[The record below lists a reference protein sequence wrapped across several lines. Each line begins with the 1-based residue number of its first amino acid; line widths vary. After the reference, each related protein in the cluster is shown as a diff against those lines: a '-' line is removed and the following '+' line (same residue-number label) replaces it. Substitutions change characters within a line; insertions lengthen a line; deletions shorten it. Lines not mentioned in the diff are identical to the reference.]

1 MKRLQVFILFVVFLF
16 CMSGCTNLSATYDIF
31 PMQQGMGT
39 VGKDLVVYY
48 LENSDYFPSF
58 DVLKGNRPD
67 ILSYLINV
75 TPEQLR
81 DKCEIYY
88 FYNSRET
95 AGLYAN
101 TFLVY
106 KNQVY
111 PLGDRAFGGY
121 GVTEFAY
128 MHNGSDGVLYYIY
141 SSGSGVHR
149 SRIGAFDFKTCTITD
164 YGKLLGEFANQDISF
179 CLKNNGHRLAICEAE
194 IRSNYEILDISITK
208 GEIIYQDVSKISFVP
223 LES

>member
-1 MKRLQVFILFVVFLF
+1 MKRLQAFLLFLVLLF
-16 CMSGCTNLSATYDIF
+16 CTSGCTNLSVSYEIL
-31 PMQQGMGT
+31 PLQQGMGT
-39 VGKDLVVYY
+39 AGKDLVVYY

-106 KNQVY
+106 KNGEAVDFNTASQV
-111 PLGDRAFGGY
+111 LFEWSKKWIKG
-121 GVTEFAY
+121 
-128 MHNGSDGVLYYIY
+128 LY
-141 SSGSGVHR
+141 
-149 SRIGAFDFKTCTITD
+149 
-164 YGKLLGEFANQDISF
+164 
-179 CLKNNGHRLAICEAE
+179 
-194 IRSNYEILDISITK
+194 
-208 GEIIYQDVSKISFVP
+208 
-223 LES
+223 